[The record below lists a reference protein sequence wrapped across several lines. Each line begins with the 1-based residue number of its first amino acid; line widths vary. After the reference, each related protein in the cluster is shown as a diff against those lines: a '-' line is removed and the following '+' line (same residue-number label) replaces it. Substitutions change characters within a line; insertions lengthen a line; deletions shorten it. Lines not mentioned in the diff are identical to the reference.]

1 MSRRAALIPLLAFAV
16 ACGTSPPPA
25 GEERL
30 PDIRDTSRIAIPPPP
45 PVIPDRDVPLVIA
58 PDFSSGR
65 LVRVALFTDVDRITL
80 GGTGSWLLYDDNGTR
95 LQFRARASDAWTIK
109 AEKGQLRAE
118 RDDGERAARRPAPF
132 IARAEAKNT
141 FITVNGR
148 PFRGE
153 VLVRPGDHGVVVIDR
168 LGLEEYLRG
177 VVPLE
182 IGKRAEQELAAV
194 EAQAIAA
201 RSYATAHVRADAPRG
216 YDLLSTVSD
225 QVYGGVNA
233 EQPLADAAIAATH
246 SLVLTWQGRVIAA
259 PYSASCGGHT
269 AGADETWHQGDAA
282 YLRGISDRVKG
293 GGDRFYCEIAPHFR
307 WMREYDRRELDAV
320 LAVNLHG
327 FAPVQG
333 KVGIVTDVSIDG
345 HTPSGRVAALRIV
358 TDKDTYTVRGN
369 DIRFVLR
376 NDAGE
381 ILPSTMFA
389 MEAVHDGVGRVSA
402 LRFTGTGNGHGVG
415 MCQWGAIG
423 RARDG
428 ANARAILRAY
438 YPGAAVTAL
447 PE

>member
-1 MSRRAALIPLLAFAV
+1 VRRGVAALLVV
-16 ACGTSPPPA
+16 AAAGCGPKAPPP
-25 GEERL
+25 GDERIPDL
-30 PDIRDTSRIAIPPPP
+30 PDTMRIAIPPAP
-45 PVIPDRDVPLVIA
+45 PVAPDRGAPLAVVPEFA
-58 PDFSSGR
+58 SGR
-65 LVRVALFTDVDRITL
+65 QVRVALFTNVDRITL
-80 GGTGSWLLYDDNGTR
+80 GGTGAWRLYDDNGAH
-95 LQFRARASDAWTIK
+95 LQFVARASDAWTVK

-132 IARAEAKNT
+132 VARPERANT

-148 PFRGE
+148 PFRGD
-153 VLVRPGDHGVVVIDR
+153 VIVRPGDHGLVVVDR
-168 LGLEEYLRG
+168 LALEEYLRG

-182 IGKRAEQELAAV
+182 IGRRAVQEMAAV

-216 YDLLSTVSD
+216 FDLLSTISD

-233 EQPLADAAIAATH
+233 EQPVADAAIAATR

-269 AGADETWHQGDAA
+269 AGAEETWHEGDPE
-282 YLRGISDRVKG
+282 YLRGVSDRVKG
-293 GGDRFYCEIAPHFR
+293 SDHFYCEIAPHFH
-307 WMREYDRRELDAV
+307 WTREYQRRELDDV
-320 LAVNLHG
+320 LADNLHA
-327 FAPVQG
+327 FATVPG
-333 KVGIVTDVSIDG
+333 KVGIITDILVDG

-358 TDKDTYTVRGN
+358 SDRGTYVVHGN
-369 DIRFVLR
+369 DIRFALR
-376 NDAGE
+376 SREGE
-381 ILPSTMFA
+381 ILPSTLFSMSV
-389 MEAVHDGVGRVSA
+389 VHDGVGRVDVV
-402 LRFTGTGNGHGVG
+402 RFTGTGNGHGVG

-428 ANARAILRAY
+428 ASARAILRAY